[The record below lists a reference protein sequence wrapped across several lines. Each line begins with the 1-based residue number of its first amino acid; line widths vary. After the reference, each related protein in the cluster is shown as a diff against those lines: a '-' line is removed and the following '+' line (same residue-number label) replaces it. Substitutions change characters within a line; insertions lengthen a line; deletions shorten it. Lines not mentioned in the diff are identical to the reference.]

1 MQSMHKQLRLSLCPC
16 SNYAVDF
23 VGNTIVNVQQS
34 PFTVTSS
41 AQVAIHNTTFVN
53 VLCQG
58 SNTEF
63 FSWASPGSIIFLANV
78 DDVTIS
84 GSEIHNDERCSS
96 PHGNYAQ
103 PVSMVNAT
111 NVRGVALPEQ
121 PSAATV
127 LQETLQLP
135 PLG

>member
-78 DDVTIS
+78 YDVTIS

-121 PSAATV
+121 PSAAAF
-127 LQETLQLP
+127 LQATLQLP
-135 PLG
+135 P

>member
-1 MQSMHKQLRLSLCPC
+1 MQSTQNKLKLSLCLC

-23 VGNTIVNVQQS
+23 VGNIIVDVQQS

-41 AQVAIHNTTFVN
+41 AQVAIRNTTFVN

-63 FSWASPGSIIFLANV
+63 FSWASPGSIISLANV

-84 GSEIHNDERCSS
+84 GSKIHNNERCSS
-96 PHGNYAQ
+96 PQGNYAQ

-111 NVRGVALPEQ
+111 NVRGVGLSKQ
-121 PSAATV
+121 PSAATF
-127 LQETLQLP
+127 LKETLQLP
-135 PLG
+135 P